1 MSVIDSSN
9 TTVTNGD
16 DPTPHQLRLLLI
28 LAEELHFGRAARR
41 LYLTQPALSQQIR
54 ALEDRLRVRVFQR
67 TSRHVE
73 LTEAGRELL
82 PHARRVVTAADDLRR
97 AAYHL
102 AVGDDTLRIGV
113 CESFGSIPEIRAVLD
128 AFASPQPQVRVL
140 ETFTAQLTA
149 LERGE
154 IDAAFVHLPVPP
166 GLRAQPLLVEPR
178 LACLSATDP
187 LAARDT
193 LCLADLAEHPV
204 AEMSPS
210 TFPEGR
216 EFWTANPRPDGARA
230 RPAESHGST
239 FESLLNTV
247 ALARAVAFV
256 PAAAARL
263 YPRPDLA
270 YVPVTDLP
278 PCTFALVWNETTA
291 QSPRSERL
299 RAAVTEVAP
308 RG

>member
-1 MSVIDSSN
+1 MPVIDSSD
-9 TTVTNGD
+9 TPVTNGD
-16 DPTPHQLRLLLI
+16 DPTPHQLRLLLT

-54 ALEDRLRVRVFQR
+54 ALEDRLRVPLFQR
-67 TSRHVE
+67 TSRRVE

-82 PHARRVVTAADDLRR
+82 PYARRVVTAADELRR

-102 AVGDDTLRIGV
+102 TSGDDSLRIGV
-113 CESFGSIPEIRAVLD
+113 CESFGSMPEIRAVLD
-128 AFASPQPQVRVL
+128 AFANPSPRVRVL

-154 IDAAFVHLPVPP
+154 IDAAFVHLPVPA
-166 GLRAQPLLVEPR
+166 GLHARPLLVEPR
-178 LACLSATDP
+178 LACLRATDP
-187 LAARDT
+187 LAARAT
-193 LCLADLAEHPV
+193 LHLADLAEYPV

-216 EFWTANPRPDGARA
+216 AFWTADPRPDGARVRIA
-230 RPAESHGST
+230 GSRGST

-247 ALARAVAFV
+247 ALTRAVAFV

-278 PCTFALVWNETTA
+278 PCTFALVLNETTA
-291 QSPRSERL
+291 RPPRARRL
-299 RAAVTEVAP
+299 RAAMAAIAP

>member
-1 MSVIDSSN
+1 MPVIDSSG

-16 DPTPHQLRLLLI
+16 DPTPHQLRLLLT

-82 PHARRVVTAADDLRR
+82 PYARRVVTAADDLRR

-102 AVGDDTLRIGV
+102 TTGDDTLRIGV
-113 CESFGSIPEIRAVLD
+113 CESFGSLPEIRAVLD
-128 AFASPQPQVRVL
+128 AFADPRPQVRVL
-140 ETFTAQLTA
+140 DTFTAQLTA

-154 IDAAFVHLPVPP
+154 IDAAFVHLPVPA
-166 GLRAQPLLVEPR
+166 GLHAQPLVVEPR

-187 LAARDT
+187 LAARAT

-204 AEMSPS
+204 AEMTPS

-216 EFWTANPRPDGARA
+216 AFWTAAPRPDGARVRLA
-230 RPAESHGST
+230 GSHGRT
-239 FESLLNTV
+239 VESLLSTV
-247 ALARAVAFV
+247 ALTRAVAFV
-256 PAAAARL
+256 PATAARL

-270 YVPVTDLP
+270 YIPVTDLS
-278 PCTFALVWNETTA
+278 PCTFALVWSEMTA
-291 QSPRSERL
+291 QLPRSERL
-299 RAAVTEVAP
+299 RAAVAAIAP

>member
-1 MSVIDSSN
+1 MRVIDSSN
-9 TTVTNGD
+9 AAVSHGD
-16 DPTPHQLRLLLI
+16 DPTPHQLRLLLT

-67 TSRHVE
+67 TSRRVE
-73 LTEAGRELL
+73 LTAAGRELL
-82 PHARRVVTAADDLRR
+82 PHARRVVNAADDLRR

-128 AFASPQPQVRVL
+128 AFANPQPQARVL

-149 LERGE
+149 LERGD
-154 IDAAFVHLPVPP
+154 IDAAFVHLPVPT
-166 GLRAQPLLVEPR
+166 GLHAQPLVVEPR

-193 LCLADLAEHPV
+193 LRLTDLAEHPV
-204 AEMSPS
+204 ADMSPS

-216 EFWTANPRPDGARA
+216 AFWTVDPRPDGARA
-230 RPAESHGST
+230 RSAENHGST

-247 ALARAVAFV
+247 ALTRAVAFV

-291 QSPRSERL
+291 HSPRSERL
-299 RAAVTEVAP
+299 RAAVTEIAP

>member
-1 MSVIDSSN
+1 MSIIDSAN
-9 TTVTNGD
+9 TAVSNGD

-113 CESFGSIPEIRAVLD
+113 CEGFGSIPEIRAVLD
-128 AFASPQPQVRVL
+128 AFANPQPQVRVL

-154 IDAAFVHLPVPP
+154 IDAAFVHLPVPA
-166 GLRAQPLLVEPR
+166 GLHAQPLVVEPR

-187 LAARDT
+187 LAARDF
-193 LCLADLAEHPV
+193 LSLADLAEHPV

-216 EFWTANPRPDGARA
+216 AFWTADPRPDGTRA
-230 RPAESHGST
+230 QPAESHGST

-247 ALARAVAFV
+247 ALTRAVAFV

-291 QSPRSERL
+291 HSPRSERL
-299 RAAVTEVAP
+299 RAAVTEIAP
-308 RG
+308 RD

>member
-1 MSVIDSSN
+1 MTVIDSAN
-9 TTVTNGD
+9 TAVSNGD

-82 PHARRVVTAADDLRR
+82 PHVRRVVTAADDLRR

-113 CESFGSIPEIRAVLD
+113 CEGFGSIPEIRAVLD
-128 AFASPQPQVRVL
+128 AFANPQPQVRVL

-154 IDAAFVHLPVPP
+154 IDAAFVHLPVPA
-166 GLRAQPLLVEPR
+166 GLHAQPLVVEPR
-178 LACLSATDP
+178 LACLPATDP
-187 LAARDT
+187 LAARDI
-193 LCLADLAEHPV
+193 LSLADLAEHPV

-216 EFWTANPRPDGARA
+216 AFWTADPRPDGTRA
-230 RPAESHGST
+230 QPAESHGST

-247 ALARAVAFV
+247 ALTRAVAFV
-256 PAAAARL
+256 PATAARL

-291 QSPRSERL
+291 HSPRSERL
-299 RAAVTEVAP
+299 RAAVTEIAP